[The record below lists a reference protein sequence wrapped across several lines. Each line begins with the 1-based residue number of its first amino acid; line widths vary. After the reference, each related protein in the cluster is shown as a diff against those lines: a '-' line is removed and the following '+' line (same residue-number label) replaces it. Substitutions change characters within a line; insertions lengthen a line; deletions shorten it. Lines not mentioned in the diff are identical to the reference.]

1 MDVQENR
8 GNVTKLL
15 TFLKGMN
22 SLKRSVVTDVS
33 KQPWSYKLSDL
44 PQDTEYVKVRFHDE
58 QLENDESTSADYLV
72 KIQKPVFEKC
82 PEPNVSFKDWLKVGW
97 DDYLKQVEHLD
108 IIKQENTANESTP
121 YSEDDESQL
130 YESFE
135 DDEQRVTDYNSWLK
149 DREIWQSRQK
159 PLEKVNALFLDFFDL
174 YQNLAQNSE
183 VHELMIANGLL
194 TLRDD
199 PNINHPILLQ
209 KVKIEFDD
217 RKNTISVVDG
227 NSNSQLYDL
236 LFSKINNVSSEAFQK
251 LQQKLD
257 EASIHPLDRKEVI
270 EFLEIAA
277 HSLSPKGKFL
287 KENEEIL
294 QNSQDEL
301 FIRFKPMLILQ
312 NKQDGLPKFIDRTIS
327 DIEEGSDIPS
337 TLLDL
342 TGKQAARPLKP
353 AQELS
358 VEQELAEVGG
368 EDPTILLAKPANK
381 EQLQIAREIQHS
393 DKVLVQGPPGTG
405 KTHTIANL
413 IGNFLAADCKIK
425 LNTVPIQ

>member
-1 MDVQENR
+1 M
-8 GNVTKLL
+8 
-15 TFLKGMN
+15 
-22 SLKRSVVTDVS
+22 
-33 KQPWSYKLSDL
+33 
-44 PQDTEYVKVRFHDE
+44 
-58 QLENDESTSADYLV
+58 
-72 KIQKPVFEKC
+72 
-82 PEPNVSFKDWLKVGW
+82 
-97 DDYLKQVEHLD
+97 
-108 IIKQENTANESTP
+108 
-121 YSEDDESQL
+121 
-130 YESFE
+130 
-135 DDEQRVTDYNSWLK
+135 
-149 DREIWQSRQK
+149 
-159 PLEKVNALFLDFFDL
+159 
-174 YQNLAQNSE
+174 
-183 VHELMIANGLL
+183 
-194 TLRDD
+194 
-199 PNINHPILLQ
+199 
-209 KVKIEFDD
+209 
-217 RKNTISVVDG
+217 
-227 NSNSQLYDL
+227 
-236 LFSKINNVSSEAFQK
+236 
-251 LQQKLD
+251 D
-257 EASIHPLDRKEVI
+257 EASIHPFDRKEVI

-287 KENEEIL
+287 EENEEIL

-413 IGNFLAADCKIK
+413 IGNFLAQGRSILVSSYSSKALSVLKDKLPEELQSLCVAVFDDSNKDMERSIDGISEHMSNESSEGLRAKAKEQANVRDSIISKLSETRQRIYEIKYKEYKPLIFNGNSMSPTDAAKFVSENAEKLDYIPGKIK
-425 LNTVPIQ
+425 LDTPLPLSYEELSELYKTNTSVNSNEEKELAEEVPDPGTIASPKEFSECLAAVQSMRSKISNYISDIEAEYDEENQVAVYDGTRISLQSDQQYIEPTEKLQDFLSKERIRRL